1 MKINKT
7 AKIKSKV
14 DFKLIP
20 KENEQRKIELRFQ
33 KQSLFKIVKNF
44 IIFIQAK
51 RINIIVLKDLLIFKK
66 SLFSVFVLV

>member
-66 SLFSVFVLV
+66 SLFSIFVLV